1 MIRRL
6 TALPPTLPLHHP
18 AALAATWFGSGL
30 LRPAPGTWGTLAAL
44 PFAFAIEWAGGP
56 LVLALAA
63 LLVFAVGIRAAGL
76 YCVAAQKD
84 DAPEIVIDEVAAVW
98 LVVAALPATAE
109 GFIAAFV
116 IFRFFDILKP
126 WPIRLAERR
135 FKGGFGVMI
144 DDMLA
149 ALMAIF
155 AYLVFDL
162 LWTVV
167 S

>member
-1 MIRRL
+1 
-6 TALPPTLPLHHP
+6 
-18 AALAATWFGSGL
+18 
-30 LRPAPGTWGTLAAL
+30 
-44 PFAFAIEWAGGP
+44 WAGGP

-76 YCVAAQKD
+76 YCVAARKG
-84 DAPEIVIDEVAAVW
+84 DAPEIAIDEAAAGWPVF
-98 LVVAALPATAE
+98 AAPPATAE
-109 GFIAAFV
+109 GLIAATV
-116 IFRFFDILKP
+116 SIRFFGTPQPRPL
-126 WPIRLAERR
+126 RLAERR
-135 FKGGFGVMI
+135 FQGGFGVMI
-144 DDMLA
+144 DAMLA